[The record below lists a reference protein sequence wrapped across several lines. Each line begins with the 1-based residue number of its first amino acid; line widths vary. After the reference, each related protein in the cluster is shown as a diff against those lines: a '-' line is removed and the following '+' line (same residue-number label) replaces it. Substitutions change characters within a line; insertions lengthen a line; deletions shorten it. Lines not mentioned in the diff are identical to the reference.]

1 MAKSIRTAII
11 AAAMTLLLALGAAF
25 TGLTAHA
32 ATSDQPTA
40 TEPQVYKTVT
50 VADGIT
56 IKDNITFHVEKA
68 DNADGVTAPADV
80 EAYDVE
86 MTAAELN
93 ANKNKSFGKSLNL
106 AAKTTKVGEYT
117 FKVTENTPPAGWT
130 NHSENKTYYVHVYV
144 DKDGNHTYLITT
156 QNTVTEGKLN
166 GKVDKVEFTNTYVK
180 TDGTF
185 TVSKKVDK
193 GDYTDK
199 DTEYNFK
206 ATFTASSTSGNVA
219 DFVKNIQLNGAA
231 IPASQIASDGTVTFQ
246 LKDGENANF
255 TNVPVG
261 VKVTVEETNRPSNV
275 NSTSITVT
283 SNGKTSALSGDNVKA
298 ENVLVGEGT
307 NSVAYTNTYQ
317 DVTLTG
323 VATKIAPFI
332 AMVAIAGGAVALY
345 IVSRRRRDA

>member
-11 AAAMTLLLALGAAF
+11 AAAMTLLLALGAAA

-40 TEPQVYKTVT
+40 TEPKITKNIT

-56 IKDNITFHVEKA
+56 FKDDAVFSVHQIA
-68 DNADGVTAPADV
+68 NADGVTAPKTIIDYNVTIDGKTLSDKHTGTGDLQLAD
-80 EAYDVE
+80 
-86 MTAAELN
+86 
-93 ANKNKSFGKSLNL
+93 
-106 AAKTTKVGEYT
+106 KTGSNPGEYT
-117 FKVTENTPPAGWT
+117 FEVKETAPTTAGWT
-130 NHSENKTYYVHVYV
+130 KDSTVYQVHVYV
-144 DKDGNHTYLITT
+144 DKDGAHTYS
-156 QNTVTEGKLN
+156 VTKDIN
-166 GKVDKVEFTNTYVK
+166 GKQEKTDLVFTNTYVK

-307 NSVAYTNTYQ
+307 NSVAYTNTYK
-317 DVTLTG
+317 DVSLTG
-323 VATKIAPFI
+323 VVTKIAPFV
-332 AMVAIAGGAVALY
+332 AMIAIAAGAAALY
-345 IVSRRRRDA
+345 LVSRRRRDA